1 MGILNAG
8 FCSGFIGIGFILAMS
23 IPNIARS
30 MLDFGLQ
37 VETVLSQ
44 SLEAKA
50 EKLLNQKVNTTNE
63 IRFLSILIHVETNK
77 GPTFKSIKCIKVDKI

>member
-1 MGILNAG
+1 MGILSAG
-8 FCSGFIGIGFILAMS
+8 FNSGFSGIGFILAMS
-23 IPNIARS
+23 MPNIARS

-50 EKLLNQKVNTTNE
+50 EKLLKQRVNTMEE
-63 IRFLSILIHVETNK
+63 IIFLSILILALLTVHL
-77 GPTFKSIKCIKVDKI
+77 SILSQKDKKLY

>member
-1 MGILNAG
+1 
-8 FCSGFIGIGFILAMS
+8 
-23 IPNIARS
+23 

-50 EKLLNQKVNTTNE
+50 EKLQNQKVNTANE
-63 IRFLSILIHVETNK
+63 IRFLSILILALLTVHFSMLSETDEK
-77 GPTFKSIKCIKVDKI
+77 LY

>member
-8 FCSGFIGIGFILAMS
+8 LCSGFKGIGFIFAMS

-50 EKLLNQKVNTTNE
+50 EKMLNQKVNTTKE
-63 IRFLSILIHVETNK
+63 IRFLSILILALLTVHFSMLSETDEK
-77 GPTFKSIKCIKVDKI
+77 LY

>member
-1 MGILNAG
+1 MGILSAEFN
-8 FCSGFIGIGFILAMS
+8 SGFSGIGFILAMS
-23 IPNIARS
+23 MLNIARS

-50 EKLLNQKVNTTNE
+50 EKMLNQKVNTRKE
-63 IRFLSILIHVETNK
+63 IRFLSILILALLTVHFSMLSETDEK
-77 GPTFKSIKCIKVDKI
+77 LY